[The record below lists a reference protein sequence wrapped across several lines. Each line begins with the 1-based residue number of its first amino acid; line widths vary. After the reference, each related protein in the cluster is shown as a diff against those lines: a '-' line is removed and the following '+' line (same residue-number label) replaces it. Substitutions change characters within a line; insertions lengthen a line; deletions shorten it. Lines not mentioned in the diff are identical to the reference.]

1 MDKAIEDLKALMYDG
16 PDWAKE
22 RAGIVLDLHSQHEA
36 GDISD
41 DEFAELLED
50 LIRTDQLDEASDNLD
65 MKNNFVTS
73 VMALKNIIG
82 AVL

>member
-1 MDKAIEDLKALMYDG
+1 MDKAIEDLKALMDDG

-41 DEFAELLED
+41 DEFAEEVLFRIHSYANEYLYN
-50 LIRTDQLDEASDNLD
+50 LLDEDVQELRASEQP
-65 MKNNFVTS
+65 
-73 VMALKNIIG
+73 
-82 AVL
+82 

>member
-1 MDKAIEDLKALMYDG
+1 M
-16 PDWAKE
+16 
-22 RAGIVLDLHSQHEA
+22 HSQHEA

-73 VMALKNIIG
+73 VMALKNVIG